1 MGSIRC
7 EFSQAYID
15 KILEAGSQETK
26 RTDNDVAQTKQ
37 FTIATFNCD
46 QMEASKQ
53 KPTSVHAL
61 RPADIELVA
70 AIGDSLTVRFKDL
83 KQIILNMILIKPY
96 KEIIKTNLRM

>member
-15 KILEAGSQETK
+15 KILQAGSQETK

-70 AIGDSLTVRFKDL
+70 AIGDSLTVRF
-83 KQIILNMILIKPY
+83 
-96 KEIIKTNLRM
+96 